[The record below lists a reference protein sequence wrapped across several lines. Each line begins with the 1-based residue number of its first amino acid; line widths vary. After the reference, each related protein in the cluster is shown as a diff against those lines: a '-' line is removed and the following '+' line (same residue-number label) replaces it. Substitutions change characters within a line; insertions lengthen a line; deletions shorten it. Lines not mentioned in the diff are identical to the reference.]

1 MTIKDVV
8 ITAATY
14 LGMEGAVEYLEQET
28 DADEGVLSAVNVLT
42 RCVNYTLNELAAN
55 YIPMI
60 FTERAEAKNGRIY
73 LADLQK
79 TPLKIISVTDDY
91 GEKQHFTFTPEY
103 LTAAIG
109 YAVVEYS
116 YIPSNYALTE
126 EIGYKENEITPRV
139 IALGAASEYCIT
151 ERAFDDSVTFRQ
163 RFNDALSELCPVRNS
178 HIKGRN
184 FV

>member
-14 LGMEGAVEYLEQET
+14 LGMEGVAEYLEKET
-28 DADEGVLSAVNVLT
+28 SADDGVLSAVNVLT
-42 RCVNYTLNELAAN
+42 RCANYTLNEIAAN

-60 FTERAEAKNGRIY
+60 NVERANAENGKIY
-73 LADLQK
+73 FSCLQK
-79 TPLKIISVTDDY
+79 TPLRIINVTDDY
-91 GEKQHFTFTPEY
+91 GEKQYFKFYPEY
-103 LTAAIG
+103 LAVASG
-109 YAVVEYS
+109 YAVIEYS
-116 YIPSNYALTE
+116 YIPANYALTE
-126 EIGYKENEITPRV
+126 EIGYKESDITPRV
-139 IALGAASEYCIT
+139 IALGAASEYCLT

-178 HIKGRN
+178 NVRGRR